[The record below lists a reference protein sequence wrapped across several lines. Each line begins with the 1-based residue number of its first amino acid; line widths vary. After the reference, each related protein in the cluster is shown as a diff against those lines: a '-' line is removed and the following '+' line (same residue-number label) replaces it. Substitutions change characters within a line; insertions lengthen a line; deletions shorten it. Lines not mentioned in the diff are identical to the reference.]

1 MNGNAHTVSLFLAFV
16 LLLFPALQVFLCGFF
31 KRRAEGGAEAGTIRR
46 VCLRQAMLDIVLSGG
61 ALLIFLLLDR
71 AHGLLWGLLAVLL
84 FVQLGGIMRTL
95 KQCQEE
101 KAAQSR
107 VHQLLALVLT
117 MLHTVLIFWAA
128 GVRF

>member
-1 MNGNAHTVSLFLAFV
+1 MNGNTEAVLLFLAFF
-16 LLLFPALQVFLCGFF
+16 LLLFPALQLVLCRLFA
-31 KRRAEGGAEAGTIRR
+31 RRAGKDAEAGTIRR

-61 ALLIFLLLDR
+61 ALLIFFPLDR
-71 AHGLLWGLLAVLL
+71 ARGLLWGLLAVLL

-101 KAAQSR
+101 KAVQSR